1 MCYNKNMKKNHKIL
15 TIFLCLIMF
24 FMAGCGDGGFGVG
37 SGGEGV
43 PINLDGVKVMR
54 KPAEY
59 SISEIVGEENSEYFY
74 NLLSSSITRYLYL
87 TYAYGIENIVD
98 DENQV
103 KLSILSGTNLEDI
116 LYDGTNLDR
125 YFYYDSI
132 RYSVESI
139 IVNNVDNVLEI
150 TLDTSS
156 AWNFGFDNYYTLDES
171 VSGFPTLALV
181 NNDIDIL
188 STTYTENGDTLNINA
203 DYIEYSES
211 IYGTP
216 GDYSNIYYGENVV
229 ENDILMY
236 GKSPYYQEFV
246 ANEPVTTLNT
256 YQDAL
261 EYITYLFVLGYD
273 YETADG
279 AVNSEDA
286 PYFNLQISQ
295 NMQSVNFNG
304 ATLSLNIP
312 SVTVERTPNGRTNVS
327 INEALSEIKERYNVL
342 GTYIGV
348 TDENKEQLV
357 RYILDYVIGL
367 DNGENGDY
375 SFEITILEDGGGGT
389 AQVTERRQV
398 EVNRDYENVV
408 TNIVDVACGEVRIGG
423 VEGNDEVFIDTAYPI
438 SEIVDYKNDYFYTQ
452 WYDENGNT
460 SDENILGH
468 VDAAEYQAMSISL
481 PIEEIGS
488 YLTDIY
494 LCFEYNNDNPD
505 NESELVYD
513 ELNGLTLNLGINYFD
528 SQGNILYSSTPV
540 QKNVKYGRL
549 MSDADYHTGIDPDIR
564 NVFFTTSDDVTSD
577 DIYGPVFSQ
586 IEKIPLR
593 MQFDNDIDEG
603 VLNAELNGEEVNE
616 YEHVIKIT
624 GNSKAREYY
633 KMNPSSSYGQYATFD
648 PNMFAGKTDYI
659 EIYFDVV
666 KDKNMLNK
674 NYNFKVGVIWVSTD
688 SYKKDDPGYQ
698 GALSMSFLNDIDLV
712 KKKF

>member
-1 MCYNKNMKKNHKIL
+1 
-15 TIFLCLIMF
+15 MF
-24 FMAGCGDGGFGVG
+24 FMAGCGDGGFGAG
-37 SGGEGV
+37 SEGS
-43 PINLDGVKVMR
+43 PINLEGVKVMR

-246 ANEPVTTLNT
+246 AGETVTALNT

-279 AVNSEDA
+279 AVSSEDA

-295 NMQSVNFNG
+295 NMQSVDFNG
-304 ATLSLNIP
+304 TTLSLNIP

-375 SFEITILEDGGGGT
+375 FFEITILEDGGGGT
-389 AQVTERRQV
+389 AQVAERRQV

-408 TNIVDVACGEVRIGG
+408 RNIVDVACGEVRIGG

-481 PIEEIGS
+481 PAEEIG
-488 YLTDIY
+488 YFLTDIQ
-494 LCFEYNNDNPD
+494 LCFEYYDDNPND
-505 NESELVYD
+505 ESELVYD

-528 SQGNILYSSTPV
+528 NQGNILYSSEPV
-540 QKNVKYGRL
+540 QKNIKYGRL
-549 MSDADYHTGIDPDIR
+549 LSDADYHTGVDPDYR
-564 NVFFTTSDDVTSD
+564 NVYFTTSDDVVSD
-577 DIYGPVFSQ
+577 NIYGAVFSQ
-586 IEKIPLR
+586 IEKIPLK
-593 MQFDNDIDEG
+593 MQFNNNIDEG
-603 VLNAELNGEEVNE
+603 VLNAELKGEEVNE

-633 KMNPSSSYGQYATFD
+633 KMNPSSSYGQYATFNPD
-648 PNMFAGKTDYI
+648 MFAGETDYI
-659 EIYFDVV
+659 EIYFDVL
-666 KDKNMLNK
+666 KDKNNLNK
-674 NYNFKVGVIWVSTD
+674 NYNFKVGLVWVLTD
-688 SYKKDDPGYQ
+688 SYKKDDPDYV
-698 GALSMSFLNDIDLV
+698 GALSMSFLDDIDLIR
-712 KKKF
+712 KKF

>member
-1 MCYNKNMKKNHKIL
+1 MKKNHKIL
-15 TIFLCLIMF
+15 TIFLCLVMF
-24 FMAGCGDGGFGVG
+24 FMAGCGDGGFGAG
-37 SGGEGV
+37 SEGS
-43 PINLDGVKVMR
+43 PINLEGVKVMR

-59 SISEIVGEENSEYFY
+59 SIGELVGEENSEYFY
-74 NLLSSSITRYLYL
+74 NLLSRNIMRNLYL
-87 TYAYGIENIVD
+87 TYSNGIELQ
-98 DENQV
+98 EYSQY
-103 KLSILSGTNLEDI
+103 SEPILSGTALENI
-116 LYDGTNLDR
+116 LNNTNPDR

-132 RYSVESI
+132 RYSIESI
-139 IVNNVDNVLEI
+139 TVNNVESVLEI
-150 TLDTSS
+150 VLDTES
-156 AWNFGFDNYYTLDES
+156 AWNFGFDNYYTLDEAVTS
-171 VSGFPTLALV
+171 FPILALV
-181 NNDIDIL
+181 SNHDEII
-188 STTYTENGDTLNINA
+188 STTYTENGNVLNINA
-203 DYIEYSES
+203 NYLIYTDT

-216 GDYSNIYYGENVV
+216 GDYSTIYYGADVV
-229 ENDILMY
+229 INDILMY
-236 GKSPYYQEFV
+236 GESPYYQEFV
-246 ANEPVTTLNT
+246 AGETVTALNT

-304 ATLSLNIP
+304 TTLSLNIP
-312 SVTVERTPNGRTNVS
+312 SITVERTPNGRTNVS

-367 DNGENGDY
+367 DDEENGNY

-408 TNIVDVACGEVRIGG
+408 RNIVDVACGEVRIGG

-528 SQGNILYSSTPV
+528 SQGNVLYSSTPV

-633 KMNPSSSYGQYATFD
+633 KMNPSSSYGQYATFN

>member
-1 MCYNKNMKKNHKIL
+1 MKKNHKIL
-15 TIFLCLIMF
+15 TIFLCLVMF
-24 FMAGCGDGGFGVG
+24 FMAGCGDGGFGAG
-37 SGGEGV
+37 SEGS
-43 PINLDGVKVMR
+43 PINLEGVKVMR

-279 AVNSEDA
+279 AVSSEDA

-304 ATLSLNIP
+304 TTLSLNIP

-375 SFEITILEDGGGGT
+375 FFEITILEDGGGGT
-389 AQVTERRQV
+389 AQVAERRQV

-408 TNIVDVACGEVRIGG
+408 RNIVDVACGEVRIGG

-528 SQGNILYSSTPV
+528 SQGNVLYSSTPV

-603 VLNAELNGEEVNE
+603 VLNAELKGEEVNE

>member
-1 MCYNKNMKKNHKIL
+1 MKKNHKIL
-15 TIFLCLIMF
+15 TIFLCLVMF
-24 FMAGCGDGGFGVG
+24 FMAGCGDGGFGAG
-37 SGGEGV
+37 SEGS
-43 PINLDGVKVMR
+43 PINLEGVKVMR

-246 ANEPVTTLNT
+246 AGETVTALNT

-279 AVNSEDA
+279 GINGEDA

-367 DNGENGDY
+367 DDEENGNY

-389 AQVTERRQV
+389 AQVAARRQV

-408 TNIVDVACGEVRIGG
+408 RNIVDVACGEVRIGG

-528 SQGNILYSSTPV
+528 SQGNVLYSSTPV

-603 VLNAELNGEEVNE
+603 VLNAELKGEEVNE

-633 KMNPSSSYGQYATFD
+633 KMNPSSSYGQYATFN
-648 PNMFAGKTDYI
+648 PLMFAGKTDYI

-698 GALSMSFLNDIDLV
+698 GALSMSFLNDIDLL

>member
-1 MCYNKNMKKNHKIL
+1 MCYNMNMKKNHKIL
-15 TIFLCLIMF
+15 TIFLCLVMF
-24 FMAGCGDGGFGVG
+24 FMAGCGDGGFGAG
-37 SGGEGV
+37 SEGS
-43 PINLDGVKVMR
+43 PINLEGVKVMR

-279 AVNSEDA
+279 AVSSEDA

-304 ATLSLNIP
+304 TTLSLNIP
-312 SVTVERTPNGRTNVS
+312 SITVERTPNGRTNVS

-367 DNGENGDY
+367 DDEENGNY
-375 SFEITILEDGGGGT
+375 SFEIITEEDGGGGT
-389 AQVTERRQV
+389 PIITSRRQV
-398 EVNRDYENVV
+398 DVNRDYENVV
-408 TNIVDVACGEVRIGG
+408 RNIVDVACSEVRIGG
-423 VEGNDEVFIDTAYPI
+423 VEGDDEVFIDTAYPI

-633 KMNPSSSYGQYATFD
+633 KMNPSSSYGQYATFN
-648 PNMFAGKTDYI
+648 PLMFAGKTDYI

-698 GALSMSFLNDIDLV
+698 GALSMSFLNDIDLL

>member
-1 MCYNKNMKKNHKIL
+1 MCYNMNMKKNHKIL
-15 TIFLCLIMF
+15 TIFLCLVMF
-24 FMAGCGDGGFGVG
+24 FMAGCGDGGFGAG
-37 SGGEGV
+37 SEGS
-43 PINLDGVKVMR
+43 PINLEGVKVMR

-59 SISEIVGEENSEYFY
+59 SIGELVGEENSEYFY
-74 NLLSSSITRYLYL
+74 NLLSQNIMRFLYL
-87 TYAYGIENIVD
+87 TYSNGIELP
-98 DENQV
+98 EH
-103 KLSILSGTNLEDI
+103 SRHSEPILSGTALENI
-116 LYDGTNLDR
+116 LNNTNPDR

-132 RYSVESI
+132 RYSIESI
-139 IVNNVDNVLEI
+139 AVNNVEGVLEI
-150 TLDTSS
+150 VLDTDS
-156 AWNFGFDNYYTLDES
+156 AWNFGFDNYYTLDKS

-181 NNDIDIL
+181 NNDNDIL

-246 ANEPVTTLNT
+246 AGETVTALNT

-279 AVNSEDA
+279 GVNGEDA

-295 NMQSVNFNG
+295 NMQSVDLNG
-304 ATLSLNIP
+304 NSLRLNIP

-367 DNGENGDY
+367 DDEENGNY

-408 TNIVDVACGEVRIGG
+408 RNIVDVACGEVRIGG

-633 KMNPSSSYGQYATFD
+633 KMNPSSSYGQYATFNPD
-648 PNMFAGKTDYI
+648 MFAGETDYI

>member
-1 MCYNKNMKKNHKIL
+1 MKKNHKIL
-15 TIFLCLIMF
+15 TIFLCLVMF
-24 FMAGCGDGGFGVG
+24 FMAGCGDGGFGAG
-37 SGGEGV
+37 SEGS
-43 PINLDGVKVMR
+43 PINLEGVKVMR

-481 PIEEIGS
+481 PAKEIG
-488 YLTDIY
+488 YFLTDIQ
-494 LCFEYNNDNPD
+494 LCFEYYDDNPND
-505 NESELVYD
+505 ESELVYD

-528 SQGNILYSSTPV
+528 NQGNILYSSEPV
-540 QKNVKYGRL
+540 QKNIKYGRL
-549 MSDADYHTGIDPDIR
+549 LSDADYHTGVDPDYR
-564 NVFFTTSDDVTSD
+564 NVYFTTSDDVVSD
-577 DIYGPVFSQ
+577 NIYGAVFSQ
-586 IEKIPLR
+586 IEKIPLK
-593 MQFDNDIDEG
+593 MQFNNNIDEG
-603 VLNAELNGEEVNE
+603 VLNAELKGEEVNE

-633 KMNPSSSYGQYATFD
+633 KMNPSSSYGQYATFNPD
-648 PNMFAGKTDYI
+648 MFAGETDYI
-659 EIYFDVV
+659 EIYFDVL
-666 KDKNMLNK
+666 KDKNNLNK
-674 NYNFKVGVIWVSTD
+674 NYNFKVGLVWVLTD
-688 SYKKDDPGYQ
+688 SYKKDDPDYV
-698 GALSMSFLNDIDLV
+698 GALSMSFLDDIDLIR
-712 KKKF
+712 KKF

>member
-1 MCYNKNMKKNHKIL
+1 MCYNINMKKNHKIL
-15 TIFLCLIMF
+15 TIFLCLVMF
-24 FMAGCGDGGFGVG
+24 FMAGCGDGGFGAG
-37 SGGEGV
+37 SEGSPV
-43 PINLDGVKVMR
+43 NLEGVKVMR

-74 NLLSSSITRYLYL
+74 NLLSRNIMRYLYL
-87 TYAYGIENIVD
+87 TYSNGIEASED
-98 DENQV
+98 RDS
-103 KLSILSGTNLEDI
+103 LLAGTPLQDI
-116 LYDGTNLDR
+116 LNDTNTDR

-132 RYSVESI
+132 RYSIDSI
-139 IVNNVDNVLEI
+139 TVNNMSNLLEI
-150 TLDTSS
+150 TLDTNS
-156 AWNFGFDNYYTLDES
+156 AWNFGFDNYYTLDEAAS
-171 VSGFPTLALV
+171 DFPTLALV
-181 NNDIDIL
+181 N
-188 STTYTENGDTLNINA
+188 STDLENISYAENGDNIE
-203 DYIEYSES
+203 IEASYMEYYDD

-229 ENDILMY
+229 VNDILMY
-236 GKSPYYQEFV
+236 GKSPYYQEYV

-279 AVNSEDA
+279 GVNGEDA

-295 NMQSVNFNG
+295 NMQSVDFNG
-304 ATLSLNIP
+304 NSLRLNIP
-312 SVTVERTPNGRTNVS
+312 SITVERTPNGRTNVS

-367 DNGENGDY
+367 DNGENGNY

-408 TNIVDVACGEVRIGG
+408 RNIVDVACGEVRIGG

-438 SEIVDYKNDYFYTQ
+438 SEIVDYKNDYFYSQ

-481 PIEEIGS
+481 PAEEIG
-488 YLTDIY
+488 YFLTDIQ
-494 LCFEYNNDNPD
+494 LCFEYYDDNPND
-505 NESELVYD
+505 ESELVYD

-528 SQGNILYSSTPV
+528 NQGNILYSSEPV
-540 QKNVKYGRL
+540 QKNIKYGRL
-549 MSDADYHTGIDPDIR
+549 LSDADYHTGVDPDYR
-564 NVFFTTSDDVTSD
+564 NVYFTTSDDVVSD
-577 DIYGPVFSQ
+577 NIYGAVFSQ
-586 IEKIPLR
+586 IEKIPLK
-593 MQFDNDIDEG
+593 MQFNNNIDDG

-624 GNSKAREYY
+624 GSSPAREYY
-633 KMNPSSSYGQYATFD
+633 KMNPSSSYGQYATFNPD
-648 PNMFAGKTDYI
+648 MFAGKTDYI
-659 EIYFDVV
+659 EIYFDVL
-666 KDKNMLNK
+666 KDKNNLNK
-674 NYNFKVGVIWVSTD
+674 NYNFKVGLVWVLTD
-688 SYKKDDPGYQ
+688 SYKKDDPDYVGS
-698 GALSMSFLNDIDLV
+698 LSMSFLDDIDLIR
-712 KKKF
+712 KKF

>member
-1 MCYNKNMKKNHKIL
+1 MKKNHKIL
-15 TIFLCLIMF
+15 TIFLCLVMF
-24 FMAGCGDGGFGVG
+24 FMAGCGDGGFGAG
-37 SGGEGV
+37 SEGS
-43 PINLDGVKVMR
+43 PINLEGVKVMR

-236 GKSPYYQEFV
+236 GESPYYQEFV

-367 DNGENGDY
+367 DDEENGNY

-389 AQVTERRQV
+389 AQVAERRQV

-408 TNIVDVACGEVRIGG
+408 RNIVDVACGEVRIGG

-468 VDAAEYQAMSISL
+468 VEAAEYQAMSISL

-633 KMNPSSSYGQYATFD
+633 KMNPSSSYGQYATFN
-648 PNMFAGKTDYI
+648 PLMFAGKTDYI

-698 GALSMSFLNDIDLV
+698 GALSMSFLNDIDLL

>member
-1 MCYNKNMKKNHKIL
+1 MKKNHKIL

-24 FMAGCGDGGFGVG
+24 FMAGCGDGGFGAG
-37 SGGEGV
+37 SEGS
-43 PINLDGVKVMR
+43 PINLEGVKVMR

-246 ANEPVTTLNT
+246 AGETVTALNT

-279 AVNSEDA
+279 GINGEDA

-295 NMQSVNFNG
+295 NMQSVDFNG
-304 ATLSLNIP
+304 TTLSLNIP

-367 DNGENGDY
+367 DDEENGNY

-408 TNIVDVACGEVRIGG
+408 SNIVDVACGEVRIGG

-528 SQGNILYSSTPV
+528 NQGNILYSSTPV

-603 VLNAELNGEEVNE
+603 VLNAELKGEEVNE

-633 KMNPSSSYGQYATFD
+633 KMNPSSSYGQYATFNPD
-648 PNMFAGKTDYI
+648 KFAGKTDYI

>member
-1 MCYNKNMKKNHKIL
+1 MKKNHKIL
-15 TIFLCLIMF
+15 TIFLCLVMF
-24 FMAGCGDGGFGVG
+24 FMAGCGDGGFGAG
-37 SGGEGV
+37 SEGS
-43 PINLDGVKVMR
+43 PINLEGVKVMR

-246 ANEPVTTLNT
+246 AGETVTALNT

-295 NMQSVNFNG
+295 NMQSVDFNG
-304 ATLSLNIP
+304 NSLRLNIP

-367 DNGENGDY
+367 DDEENGNY
-375 SFEITILEDGGGGT
+375 SFEIITEEDGGGGT
-389 AQVTERRQV
+389 PIISSRRQV

-408 TNIVDVACGEVRIGG
+408 RNIVDVACGEVRIGG

-603 VLNAELNGEEVNE
+603 VLNAELKGEEVNE

-633 KMNPSSSYGQYATFD
+633 KMNPSSSYGQYATFNPD
-648 PNMFAGKTDYI
+648 MFAGKTDYI

>member
-1 MCYNKNMKKNHKIL
+1 MKKNHKIL
-15 TIFLCLIMF
+15 TIFLCLVMF
-24 FMAGCGDGGFGVG
+24 FMAGCGDGGFGAG
-37 SGGEGV
+37 SEGS
-43 PINLDGVKVMR
+43 PINLEGVKVMR

-367 DNGENGDY
+367 DDEENGNY
-375 SFEITILEDGGGGT
+375 SFEIITEEDGGGGT
-389 AQVTERRQV
+389 PIISSRRQV

-408 TNIVDVACGEVRIGG
+408 RNIVDVACGEVRIGG

-603 VLNAELNGEEVNE
+603 VLNAELKGEEVNE

-633 KMNPSSSYGQYATFD
+633 KMNPSSSYGQYATFNPD
-648 PNMFAGKTDYI
+648 MFAGKTDYI

>member
-1 MCYNKNMKKNHKIL
+1 MCYNMNMKKNHKIL
-15 TIFLCLIMF
+15 TIFLCLVMF
-24 FMAGCGDGGFGVG
+24 FMAGCGDGGFGAG
-37 SGGEGV
+37 SEGS
-43 PINLDGVKVMR
+43 PINLEGVKVMR

-59 SISEIVGEENSEYFY
+59 SIGELVGEENSEYFY
-74 NLLSSSITRYLYL
+74 NLLSRSIMRFLYL
-87 TYAYGIENIVD
+87 TYTNGIESAD
-98 DENQV
+98 LKYRE
-103 KLSILSGTNLEDI
+103 SILNDTTLENILNNTNP
-116 LYDGTNLDR
+116 DR

-132 RYSVESI
+132 RYSIESI
-139 IVNNVDNVLEI
+139 TVNNVESVLEI
-150 TLDTSS
+150 VLDTES
-156 AWNFGFDNYYTLDES
+156 AWNFGFDNYYTLDEAVSDFPLLAIINNANLGS
-171 VSGFPTLALV
+171 V
-181 NNDIDIL
+181 
-188 STTYTENGDTLNINA
+188 TYEENGESLTLDAKYLI
-203 DYIEYSES
+203 YSDD

-216 GDYSNIYYGENVV
+216 GDYSTIYYGADRY

-236 GKSPYYQEFV
+236 GESPYYQEFV

-279 AVNSEDA
+279 GVNGEDA

-295 NMQSVNFNG
+295 NMQSVDFNG
-304 ATLSLNIP
+304 TTLSLNIP
-312 SVTVERTPNGRTNVS
+312 SITVERTPNGRTNVS

-367 DNGENGDY
+367 DDEENGNY

-389 AQVTERRQV
+389 AQVAERRQV

-408 TNIVDVACGEVRIGG
+408 RNIVDVACGEVRIGG

-452 WYDENGNT
+452 WYDENGNI

-528 SQGNILYSSTPV
+528 SQGNVLYSSTPV

-633 KMNPSSSYGQYATFD
+633 KMNPSSSYGQYATFN
-648 PNMFAGKTDYI
+648 PLMFAGETDYI

>member
-1 MCYNKNMKKNHKIL
+1 MKKNHKIL
-15 TIFLCLIMF
+15 TIFLCLVMF
-24 FMAGCGDGGFGVG
+24 FMAGCGDGGFGAG
-37 SGGEGV
+37 SEGS
-43 PINLDGVKVMR
+43 PINLEGVKVMR

-468 VDAAEYQAMSISL
+468 VEAAEYQAMSISL

-633 KMNPSSSYGQYATFD
+633 KMNPSSSYGQYATFN
-648 PNMFAGKTDYI
+648 PLMFAGKTDYI

>member
-1 MCYNKNMKKNHKIL
+1 MCYNMNMKKNHKIL
-15 TIFLCLIMF
+15 TIFLCLVMF
-24 FMAGCGDGGFGVG
+24 FMAGCGDGGFGAG
-37 SGGEGV
+37 SEGS
-43 PINLDGVKVMR
+43 PINLEGVKVMR

-236 GKSPYYQEFV
+236 GESPYYQEFV

-408 TNIVDVACGEVRIGG
+408 RNIVDVACGEVRIGG

-505 NESELVYD
+505 NESELIYD

-603 VLNAELNGEEVNE
+603 VLNAELKGEEVNE

>member
-1 MCYNKNMKKNHKIL
+1 MCYNMNMKKNHKIL
-15 TIFLCLIMF
+15 TIFLCLVMF
-24 FMAGCGDGGFGVG
+24 FMAGCGDGGFGAG
-37 SGGEGV
+37 SEGS
-43 PINLDGVKVMR
+43 PINLEGVKVMR

-246 ANEPVTTLNT
+246 AGETVTALNT

-279 AVNSEDA
+279 GINGEDA

-367 DNGENGDY
+367 DDEENGNY

-389 AQVTERRQV
+389 AQVAARRQV

-408 TNIVDVACGEVRIGG
+408 RNIVDVACGEVRIGG

-528 SQGNILYSSTPV
+528 SQGNVLYSSTPV

-603 VLNAELNGEEVNE
+603 VLNAELKGEEVNE

-633 KMNPSSSYGQYATFD
+633 KMNPSSSYGQYATFN
-648 PNMFAGKTDYI
+648 PLMFAGKTDYI

-698 GALSMSFLNDIDLV
+698 GALSMSFLNDIDLL

>member
-1 MCYNKNMKKNHKIL
+1 MCYNMNMKKNHKIL
-15 TIFLCLIMF
+15 TIFLCLVMF
-24 FMAGCGDGGFGVG
+24 FMAGCGDGGFGAG
-37 SGGEGV
+37 SEGS
-43 PINLDGVKVMR
+43 PINLEGVKVMR

-236 GKSPYYQEFV
+236 GESPYYQEFV

-367 DNGENGDY
+367 DDEENGNY

-389 AQVTERRQV
+389 AQVAARRQV

-408 TNIVDVACGEVRIGG
+408 RNIVDVACGEVRIGG

-468 VDAAEYQAMSISL
+468 VEAAEYQAMSISL

-633 KMNPSSSYGQYATFD
+633 KMNPSSSYGQYATFN
-648 PNMFAGKTDYI
+648 PLMFAGKTDYI

-698 GALSMSFLNDIDLV
+698 GALSMSFLNDIDLL

>member
-1 MCYNKNMKKNHKIL
+1 MCYNMNMKKNHKIL
-15 TIFLCLIMF
+15 TIFLCLVMF
-24 FMAGCGDGGFGVG
+24 FMAGCGDGGFGAG
-37 SGGEGV
+37 SEGS
-43 PINLDGVKVMR
+43 PINLEGVKVMR

-468 VDAAEYQAMSISL
+468 VEAAEYQAMSISL

-633 KMNPSSSYGQYATFD
+633 KMNPSSSYGQYATFN
-648 PNMFAGKTDYI
+648 PLMFAGKTDYI

>member
-1 MCYNKNMKKNHKIL
+1 
-15 TIFLCLIMF
+15 MF
-24 FMAGCGDGGFGVG
+24 FMAGCVDGGFGACSEG
-37 SGGEGV
+37 S
-43 PINLDGVKVMR
+43 PINLEGVKVMR

-367 DNGENGDY
+367 DDEENGNY

-408 TNIVDVACGEVRIGG
+408 SNIVDVACGEVRIGG

-633 KMNPSSSYGQYATFD
+633 KMNPSSSYGQYATFNPD
-648 PNMFAGKTDYI
+648 MFAGKTDYI

>member
-1 MCYNKNMKKNHKIL
+1 MCYNMNMKKNHKIL
-15 TIFLCLIMF
+15 TIFLCLVMF
-24 FMAGCGDGGFGVG
+24 FMAGCGDGGFGAG
-37 SGGEGV
+37 SEGS
-43 PINLDGVKVMR
+43 PINLEGVKVMR

-367 DNGENGDY
+367 DDEENGNY

-389 AQVTERRQV
+389 AQVAERRQV

-408 TNIVDVACGEVRIGG
+408 RNIVDVACGEVRIGG

-481 PIEEIGS
+481 PIEEIG
-488 YLTDIY
+488 YFLTDIQ
-494 LCFEYNNDNPD
+494 LCFEYYDDNPND
-505 NESELVYD
+505 ESELVYD

-528 SQGNILYSSTPV
+528 NQGNILYSSEPV
-540 QKNVKYGRL
+540 QKNIKYGRL
-549 MSDADYHTGIDPDIR
+549 LSDADYHTGVDPDYR
-564 NVFFTTSDDVTSD
+564 NVYFTTSDDVVSD
-577 DIYGPVFSQ
+577 NIYGAVFSQ
-586 IEKIPLR
+586 IEKIPLK
-593 MQFDNDIDEG
+593 MQFNNNIDEG
-603 VLNAELNGEEVNE
+603 VLNAELKGEEVNE

-624 GNSKAREYY
+624 GSSPAREYY
-633 KMNPSSSYGQYATFD
+633 KMNPSSSYGQYATFNPD
-648 PNMFAGKTDYI
+648 MFAGKTDYI
-659 EIYFDVV
+659 EIYFDVL
-666 KDKNMLNK
+666 KDKNNLNK
-674 NYNFKVGVIWVSTD
+674 NYNFKVGLVWVLTD
-688 SYKKDDPGYQ
+688 SYKKDDPDYVGS
-698 GALSMSFLNDIDLV
+698 LSMSFLDDIDLIR
-712 KKKF
+712 KKF

>member
-1 MCYNKNMKKNHKIL
+1 MKKNHKIL
-15 TIFLCLIMF
+15 TIFLCLVMF
-24 FMAGCGDGGFGVG
+24 FMAGCGDGGFGAG
-37 SGGEGV
+37 SEGSPV
-43 PINLDGVKVMR
+43 NLEGVKVMR

-74 NLLSSSITRYLYL
+74 NLLSRNIMRYLYL
-87 TYAYGIENIVD
+87 TYSNGIEASED
-98 DENQV
+98 RDS
-103 KLSILSGTNLEDI
+103 LLAGTPLQDI
-116 LYDGTNLDR
+116 LNDTNTDR

-132 RYSVESI
+132 RYSIDSI
-139 IVNNVDNVLEI
+139 TVNNMSNLLEI
-150 TLDTSS
+150 TLDTNS
-156 AWNFGFDNYYTLDES
+156 AWNFGFDNYYTLDEAAS
-171 VSGFPTLALV
+171 DFPTLALV
-181 NNDIDIL
+181 N
-188 STTYTENGDTLNINA
+188 STDLENISYAENGDNIE
-203 DYIEYSES
+203 IEASYMEYYDD

-229 ENDILMY
+229 VNDILMY
-236 GKSPYYQEFV
+236 GKSPYYQEYV

-279 AVNSEDA
+279 GVNGEDA

-295 NMQSVNFNG
+295 NMQSVDFNG
-304 ATLSLNIP
+304 NSLRLNIP
-312 SVTVERTPNGRTNVS
+312 SITVERTPNGRTNVS

-367 DNGENGDY
+367 DNGENGNY

-408 TNIVDVACGEVRIGG
+408 RNIVDVACGEVRIGG

-438 SEIVDYKNDYFYTQ
+438 SEIVDYKNDYFYSQ

-481 PIEEIGS
+481 PAEEIG
-488 YLTDIY
+488 YFLTDIQ
-494 LCFEYNNDNPD
+494 LCFEYYDDNPND
-505 NESELVYD
+505 ESELVYD

-528 SQGNILYSSTPV
+528 NQGNILYSSEPV
-540 QKNVKYGRL
+540 QKNIKYGRL
-549 MSDADYHTGIDPDIR
+549 LSDADYHTGVDPDYR
-564 NVFFTTSDDVTSD
+564 NVYFTTSDDVVSD
-577 DIYGPVFSQ
+577 NIYGAVFSQ
-586 IEKIPLR
+586 IEKIPLK
-593 MQFDNDIDEG
+593 MQFNNNIDDG

-624 GNSKAREYY
+624 GSSPAREYY
-633 KMNPSSSYGQYATFD
+633 KMNPSSSYGQYATFNPD
-648 PNMFAGKTDYI
+648 MFAGKTDYI
-659 EIYFDVV
+659 EIYFDVL
-666 KDKNMLNK
+666 KDKNNLNK
-674 NYNFKVGVIWVSTD
+674 NYNFKVGLVWVLTD
-688 SYKKDDPGYQ
+688 SYKKDDPDYVGS
-698 GALSMSFLNDIDLV
+698 LSMSFLDDIDLIR
-712 KKKF
+712 KKF

>member
-1 MCYNKNMKKNHKIL
+1 MCYNMNMKKNHKIL
-15 TIFLCLIMF
+15 TIFLCLVMF
-24 FMAGCGDGGFGVG
+24 FMAGCGDGGFGAG
-37 SGGEGV
+37 SEGS
-43 PINLDGVKVMR
+43 PINLEGVKVMR

-211 IYGTP
+211 IYSTP
-216 GDYSNIYYGENVV
+216 GEYSDIYYGEDHR
-229 ENDILMY
+229 ENGVLMY
-236 GKSPYYQEFV
+236 GNSPYYQEYV
-246 ANEPVTTLNT
+246 AGENVTTLNT

-261 EYITYLFVLGYD
+261 EYVTYLFVLGYD
-273 YETADG
+273 YENADG
-279 AVNSEDA
+279 GVNSENA
-286 PYFNLQISQ
+286 PYFDLQVSYNLET
-295 NMQSVNFNG
+295 VELNG
-304 ATLSLNIP
+304 NSLRLNVP
-312 SVTVERTPNGRTNVS
+312 SVTVARTPSGSTNVPIS
-327 INEALSEIKERYNVL
+327 EALDEIKERYNVL

-357 RYILDYVIGL
+357 RFILDYVIGL
-367 DNGENGDY
+367 DAGETGDY
-375 SFEITILEDGGGGT
+375 SFTLRVIDNGGGGT
-389 AQVTERRQV
+389 GTETSRRTV

-408 TNIVDVACGEVRIGG
+408 RNIIDVACTEVRIGG
-423 VEGNDEVFIDTAYPI
+423 SEGDGEVFIDRAYPI

-452 WYDENGNT
+452 WYDENGDV
-460 SDENILGH
+460 SDGELLGH
-468 VDAAEYQAMSISL
+468 VEEAEYQAMSLIL
-481 PIEEIGS
+481 PEDEIG
-488 YLTDIY
+488 YFLTDVY
-494 LCFEYNNDNPD
+494 LCFEYYDDDPNDD
-505 NESELVYD
+505 SSLVYD
-513 ELNGLTLNLGINYFD
+513 EVNGLTLNVGINYYD
-528 SQGNILYSSTPV
+528 SQGNILYSSEPAL
-540 QKNVKYGRL
+540 KNVKYGKL
-549 MSDADYHTGIDPDIR
+549 MADADYHAGIDPDIR
-564 NVFFTTSDDVTSD
+564 NVFFTTGDDVTSD
-577 DIYGPVFSQ
+577 DMYGPVFSQ

-593 MQFDNDIDEG
+593 MQFDNNIDDG
-603 VLNAELNGEEVNE
+603 VLNAELNGEEINE
-616 YEHVIKIT
+616 YEHVIQIT
-624 GNSKAREYY
+624 GNSPAREYY
-633 KMNPSSSYGQYATFD
+633 MMNESSSYGQYATFNPD
-648 PNMFAGKTDYI
+648 MFAGKTDYI
-659 EIYFDVV
+659 EIYFDVL
-666 KDKNMLNK
+666 KDSADINK
-674 NYNFKVGVIWVSTD
+674 NYNFKVGMFWVSTD
-688 SYKKDDPGYQ
+688 SYMKDDPDYV
-698 GALSMSFLNDIDLV
+698 GALSMSFLDDIDLV
-712 KKKF
+712 KSRKF

>member
-1 MCYNKNMKKNHKIL
+1 MCYNMNMKKNHKIL
-15 TIFLCLIMF
+15 TIFLCLVMF
-24 FMAGCGDGGFGVG
+24 FMAGCGDGGFGAG
-37 SGGEGV
+37 SEGS
-43 PINLDGVKVMR
+43 PINLEGVKVMR

-246 ANEPVTTLNT
+246 AGETVTALNT

-279 AVNSEDA
+279 AVSSEDA

-312 SVTVERTPNGRTNVS
+312 SITVERTPNGRTNVS

-367 DNGENGDY
+367 DDEENGNY

-389 AQVTERRQV
+389 AQVAARRQV

-408 TNIVDVACGEVRIGG
+408 RNIVDVACGEVRIGG

-468 VDAAEYQAMSISL
+468 VEAAEYQAMSISL

-633 KMNPSSSYGQYATFD
+633 KMNPSSSYGQYATFN
-648 PNMFAGKTDYI
+648 PLMFAGKTDYI

-698 GALSMSFLNDIDLV
+698 GALSMSFLNDIDLL

>member
-1 MCYNKNMKKNHKIL
+1 MKKNHKIL
-15 TIFLCLIMF
+15 TIFLCLVMF
-24 FMAGCGDGGFGVG
+24 FMAGCGDGGFGAG
-37 SGGEGV
+37 SEGS
-43 PINLDGVKVMR
+43 PINLEGVKVMR

-279 AVNSEDA
+279 AVSSEDA

-304 ATLSLNIP
+304 TTLSLNIP
-312 SVTVERTPNGRTNVS
+312 SITVERTPNGRTNVS

-367 DNGENGDY
+367 DDEENGNY
-375 SFEITILEDGGGGT
+375 SFEIITEEDGGGGT
-389 AQVTERRQV
+389 PIITSRRQV
-398 EVNRDYENVV
+398 DVNRDYENVV
-408 TNIVDVACGEVRIGG
+408 RNIVDVACSEVRIGG
-423 VEGNDEVFIDTAYPI
+423 VEGDDEVFIDTAYPI

-633 KMNPSSSYGQYATFD
+633 KMNPSSSYGQYATFN
-648 PNMFAGKTDYI
+648 PLMFAGKTDYI

-698 GALSMSFLNDIDLV
+698 GALSMSFLNDIDLL